1 MVFEN
6 GARKAVV
13 QGELLQFC
21 YDGQELNSQSL
32 IYMLSYS
39 QYRPFELK
47 KMQWSLESEEERR
60 DSLIQ
65 KWITSGPVEAT
76 LTFQM
81 VGNYLIMKV
90 VFTNCG
96 TEELTD
102 FAGSLSMPFTDH
114 GHNKVTI
121 PHMIYNDNPSAN
133 PDKIVPHLGDTPGQ
147 GLIVE
152 EHRLPIPAV
161 NVEWQQGEDCFYFT
175 LLSKPEVVTGEDK
188 DYWSLGVVKA
198 KNGGDVI
205 TALSGPLM
213 FNGYY
218 DSVYG
223 GRGTPLS
230 SQMGYRNLQ
239 PGESISR
246 TFYLDWGSCIVG
258 KGFRNMV
265 TMGYE
270 VLKPETVPLHDP
282 KAMVAF
288 KKNVMDTRYY
298 KDGEVCGYK
307 TFGDANDFGN
317 ISKRPDYFLY
327 GWTGQAIKLAWSD
340 CVLGLKTEET
350 FRLQRGMEI
359 VDFFVRKGQSS
370 RKGLFYGYYVIEL
383 DSWRGSW
390 KNPEAALASRI
401 EGESV
406 SDLLDVM
413 RLLKKHGKEVPAH
426 WEQAVRDACAF
437 FMDEK
442 NQTKD
447 GIYPLAWE
455 LDGTIKDDMI
465 NASGMPCVLALAKAY
480 DYFGEQ
486 DYLDYAKAKY
496 EIYYRNHMETFDIP
510 FARATMDAKCEDKE
524 AGLYFF
530 ETAAEIYRL
539 TGEENY
545 KEWASIAADWILTF
559 VYFWE
564 TGSAP
569 KSICRE
575 EEFRTT
581 GWPGVSV
588 QNHHLDVFFPSYELY
603 DFGKRSGNVFYEKMG
618 EHIRNA
624 LTYGVC
630 TEEGEW
636 GFTVIGEQGEHYYQ
650 TNYFQA
656 RYPSILEHTGK
667 WRGGNNPWNP
677 SWITAQVLSANV
689 RFAGLDD

>member
-6 GARKAVV
+6 GARKTVI
-13 QGELLQFC
+13 EKENLQFF
-21 YDGQELNSQSL
+21 YDGQELNSQSVPD
-32 IYMLSYS
+32 MLSYS
-39 QYRPFELK
+39 QYRPFELEK
-47 KMQWSLESEEERR
+47 KQWNLISEEEKA
-60 DSLIQ
+60 DSLVQ
-65 KWITSGPVEAT
+65 KWKAEDVEAS
-76 LTFQM
+76 LTFQKIE
-81 VGNYLIMKV
+81 NYLTMKV
-90 VFTNCG
+90 VFANCG
-96 TEELTD
+96 AEELTD
-102 FAGSLSMPFTDH
+102 FAGSLSLPFTGH

-133 PDKIVPHLGDTPGQ
+133 PDKIVPHLGDIPGQ

-161 NVEWQQGEDCFYFT
+161 NVEWQQGEDWFYFT

-188 DYWSLGVVKA
+188 DYWSLGAIKA
-198 KNGGDVI
+198 EDGDAI
-205 TALSGPLM
+205 TSLSGPLM
-213 FNGYY
+213 FNGYF

-246 TFYLDWGSCIVG
+246 TFFLDWGSCIVG

-282 KAMVAF
+282 EDMVAF

-359 VDFFVRKGQSS
+359 VDFFVRKGQSD

-413 RLLKKHGKEVPAH
+413 RLLKKHGKGVPAH
-426 WEQAVRDACAF
+426 WEQAVRDACTF

-486 DYLDYAKAKY
+486 AYLDYAKAKY

-539 TGEENY
+539 TGEETY

-569 KSICRE
+569 KSLCRE

-603 DFGKRSGNVFYEKMG
+603 DFGKRSDNAFYEKMG

-689 RFAGLDD
+689 RFAGLAD